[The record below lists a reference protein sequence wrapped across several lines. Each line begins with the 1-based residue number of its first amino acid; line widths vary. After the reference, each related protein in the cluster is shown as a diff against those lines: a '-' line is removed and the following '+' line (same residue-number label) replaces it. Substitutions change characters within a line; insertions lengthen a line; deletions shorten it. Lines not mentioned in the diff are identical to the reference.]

1 MHRNSIGR
9 EGPYGPSFFFPSA
22 HLARSGI
29 LYRVNEGGISLEKK
43 SWVVLIAAVVA
54 VALLLGAT
62 ASAQSLQ
69 KVRLSEVVRSVFYA
83 PQYVALA
90 LGFFEE
96 EGLEVELQTAWGAD
110 KGAAALI
117 AGAVDVGFF
126 GPEAA
131 VYIYQQGAVDHIVGF
146 AQLTA
151 RDGSFF
157 MTRDVD
163 EEFAWDNVR
172 GKTIVGARIGGVPQM
187 TLEWVLKQH
196 GIKPFEDVEIIT
208 SLAFEAAVG
217 AFEAGLGDYI
227 AQFEPAL
234 SELEVRGRGKIV
246 ASLGAEAGPVSYTVY
261 HARKSILE
269 ENPDLFLRFTKAI
282 YRGQLWVNE
291 HSAEEVAEVIAEFFP
306 LIDHEI
312 LVRSMGLYQSIDA
325 WHPSPVISEEHFLHL
340 QEIMIE
346 AGELQEYVPFSELMN
361 TTIAQQA
368 MAEVE

>member
-1 MHRNSIGR
+1 MERR
-9 EGPYGPSFFFPSA
+9 
-22 HLARSGI
+22 
-29 LYRVNEGGISLEKK
+29 K
-43 SWVVLIAAVVA
+43 WVVLIAAVIVVA
-54 VALLLGAT
+54 VLLGAT
-62 ASAQSLQ
+62 ASGQTLQ
-69 KVRLSEVVRSVFYA
+69 KVSLSEVVRSVFYA

-90 LGFFEE
+90 LGFFED
-96 EGLEVELQTAWGAD
+96 EGLEIDLSTAWGAD

-117 AGAVDVGFF
+117 SGAVDIGFF

-157 MTRDVD
+157 VTRDMD
-163 EEFAWDNVR
+163 EEFTWDNVR
-172 GKTIVGARIGGVPQM
+172 GKTIVGARLGGVPQM
-187 TLEWVLKQH
+187 TLEWVLKQN

-227 AQFEPAL
+227 AQFEPAM
-234 SELEVRGRGKIV
+234 SELEVRARARSSPPSARSRSGQ
-246 ASLGAEAGPVSYTVY
+246 LTVY
-261 HARKSILE
+261 HARKSMLE
-269 ENPDLFLRFTKAI
+269 KNPDLFVRFTKAI

-291 HSAEEVAEVIAEFFP
+291 HTAEEVAEVIAPFFP
-306 LIDHEI
+306 LVDHDI

-346 AGELQEYVPFSELMN
+346 AGELENYVPFSELMN
-361 TTIAQQA
+361 TDIALQA
-368 MAEVE
+368 MSEVR

>member
-1 MHRNSIGR
+1 MERR
-9 EGPYGPSFFFPSA
+9 
-22 HLARSGI
+22 
-29 LYRVNEGGISLEKK
+29 K
-43 SWVVLIAAVVA
+43 WVVLIAAVIVVA
-54 VALLLGAT
+54 VLLGAT
-62 ASAQSLQ
+62 ASGQTLQ
-69 KVRLSEVVRSVFYA
+69 KVSLSEVVRSVFYA

-90 LGFFEE
+90 LGFFED
-96 EGLEVELQTAWGAD
+96 EGLEIDLSTAWGAD

-117 AGAVDVGFF
+117 SGAVDIGFF

-157 MTRDVD
+157 VTRDMD
-163 EEFAWDNVR
+163 EEFTWDNVR
-172 GKTIVGARIGGVPQM
+172 GKTIVGARLGGVPQM
-187 TLEWVLKQH
+187 TLEWVLKQN

-227 AQFEPAL
+227 AQFEPAM
-234 SELEVRGRGKIV
+234 SELEVRGTGKIV

-261 HARKSILE
+261 HARKSMLE
-269 ENPDLFLRFTKAI
+269 KNPDLFVRFTKAI

-291 HSAEEVAEVIAEFFP
+291 HTAEEVAEVIAPFFP
-306 LIDHEI
+306 LVDHDI
-312 LVRSMGLYQSIDA
+312 LVRSTGLYQSIDA

-346 AGELQEYVPFSELMN
+346 AGELENYVPFSELMN
-361 TTIAQQA
+361 TDIALQA
-368 MAEVE
+368 MSEVR